1 MGESMTFDWDDDK
14 NRLNIAKH
22 GVRFEDAVRIFD
34 GLTVDYLDTRIDY
47 GEDREVSLGIVGG
60 VAVLVVVHTDRNGV
74 CRIISARPAVKSE
87 RKRYEQA
94 IRQAFDT

>member
-1 MGESMTFDWDDDK
+1 MTFDWDDDK